1 MIGMAVSAVV
11 CAVFVLL
18 FLVCYIKSKGQ
29 YDEYLEYVDKEEY
42 GLKDFIPLGLFH
54 CRPGAFWPGSRIRSI
69 RRFWSFGGRRMRN
82 FTIIFTGATGWRQL
96 FWRLLGHRLWD

>member
-29 YDEYLEYVDKEEY
+29 YDEYLEYVERKSMD
-42 GLKDFIPLGLFH
+42 
-54 CRPGAFWPGSRIRSI
+54 
-69 RRFWSFGGRRMRN
+69 
-82 FTIIFTGATGWRQL
+82 
-96 FWRLLGHRLWD
+96 